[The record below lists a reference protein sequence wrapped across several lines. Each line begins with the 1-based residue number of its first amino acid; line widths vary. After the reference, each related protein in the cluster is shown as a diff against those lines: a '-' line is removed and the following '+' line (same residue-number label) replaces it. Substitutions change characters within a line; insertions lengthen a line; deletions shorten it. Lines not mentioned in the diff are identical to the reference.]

1 MRLIIIQILSTGIQ
15 QMTEDCY
22 DYKRGALAAVGVC
35 LSATV
40 APASHADDSTAQ
52 NSASASESSDG
63 TLEQVVVQ
71 GVGSLLENKL
81 PQNLQD
87 TPQSI
92 TVVSEKL
99 MTQQAT
105 TRLEDALRNVPGIT
119 LNAGEGAARG
129 DTVNLRG
136 FSAFNDFFLDGIRDA
151 AVYSRDSFNLE
162 SLEVVKGPS
171 AILFGRGSTGG
182 AINQVS
188 KSPTLTPL
196 QSVTAVL
203 GTNDLYRA
211 TADVDVPLSAN
222 AAVRVNAMAE
232 SSEVA
237 ERDNVKNRRWGIAP
251 SFMLGIGDATSLT
264 LEYLHQQENNIP
276 DGGIP
281 FLFGRPAPVPRDAD
295 FGLIS
300 DRVTSFDDIGTLRL
314 RHEFNAHVA
323 VIDTLR
329 YANYQF
335 AYFDTMPNFGGAVP
349 APGTPLDGI
358 VTGRDAP
365 WSSGLLT
372 NFTNQTDV
380 VSRFDTGPLAHALV
394 TGVEWSRQT
403 SNLFRY
409 ANQFNGNNNWIPET
423 PLLNPD
429 PNEPIPGPEP
439 LSSQQYTSAHS
450 AAVYATDTMSIGQYF
465 DVIGGLRF
473 DRFSADYNQLTV
485 SSGAHLLLDH
495 VDNVVS
501 PRAAVV
507 FKPTPTQSY
516 YLSYGTSFD
525 PSAEA
530 LALTTKTANLGP
542 VKAKTYEAGAKASVM
557 NGMLTLTGAVFHT
570 EVDNAQTN
578 DPENPTITTLNG
590 DQRVNGVEV
599 GATGYLTRQLEITA
613 GYTYLDGTTI
623 ESGNASYVGKDLPNT
638 AHHAVNLWTEYEFS
652 EAFEVGVGGN
662 YLGRRFGDYAESAVI
677 PGYVVWNAMASY
689 RINKALF
696 VQFNAFNLANR
707 LYYDGSYYTSAA
719 ENHIIPGAGRSARL
733 SMRLNF

>member
-623 ESGNASYVGKDLPNT
+623 ESGNTSYVGKDLPNT

-662 YLGRRFGDYAESAVI
+662 YLGPRFGDYAESAVI